1 MMLVTTTVTTTPP
14 LKTTTIGH
22 KSQMRRWIKLLLGTD
37 ESCGGIRSLLL
48 LRYTAR

>member
-1 MMLVTTTVTTTPP
+1 MMLVVTTTTPP

-37 ESCGGIRSLLL
+37 ESCCGIRSLLL
-48 LRYTAR
+48 LRYTAC